1 MYFPLRIQMIGISNK
16 LYIVYKYKKN
26 SPLRQAN
33 LPPSPVSNA
42 ANLSCHKLPSGICSN
57 LDFSSMSFFLGKHYQ
72 ELYQPSEHIHQKY
85 KYFTIQIQKNTNT
98 K

>member
-16 LYIVYKYKKN
+16 LYIVYKKI
-26 SPLRQAN
+26 SPLKQAN

-72 ELYQPSEHIHQKY
+72 ELYQPSENILWIPS
-85 KYFTIQIQKNTNT
+85 FLDL
-98 K
+98 